1 MNAELAF
8 FYVAALGL
16 VLSALGMVLARNL
29 VHGVLLMVANFVL
42 TALLYLLLDA
52 PFIAAVQLIVYA
64 GAIMVLFLFVVMLL
78 GNQDLSLRDAAG
90 GRRSVAVALLLVL
103 GSLLTFVSKEG
114 LPVGQPDGLARQAL
128 PVLGDLAKRGAQDP
142 QAAAGYGS
150 PQMVGELLY
159 RSPYHLPPFE
169 LVSLLLTVAMMGAV
183 VIARFGA
190 RSGPVP
196 AEGGGDSTAEGEA

>member
-1 MNAELAF
+1 MNGELAI
-8 FYVAALGL
+8 FYAAALGL

-52 PFIAAVQLIVYA
+52 PFIAAAQLIVYA

-90 GRRSVAVALLLVL
+90 GRRIVAVSLILVL
-103 GSLLTFVSKEG
+103 GSLLAFVTKEG
-114 LPVGQPDGLARQAL
+114 LPVGPADGIARPAL
-128 PVLGDLAKRGAQDP
+128 PTLGDLAQRGAADP

-169 LVSLLLTVAMMGAV
+169 LVSLLLLVAMMGAV
-183 VIARFGA
+183 VIARFGQERGEGA
-190 RSGPVP
+190 
-196 AEGGGDSTAEGEA
+196 AEAAPEGEA

>member
-114 LPVGQPDGLARQAL
+114 LPVGRPDGLARAS
-128 PVLGDLAKRGAQDP
+128 R
-142 QAAAGYGS
+142 
-150 PQMVGELLY
+150 
-159 RSPYHLPPFE
+159 RSLCQ
-169 LVSLLLTVAMMGAV
+169 T
-183 VIARFGA
+183 RWW
-190 RSGPVP
+190 SGPERQM
-196 AEGGGDSTAEGEA
+196 A